1 MKLVDDHCDTVTGQ
15 DIFQRL
21 YMCFAGVKQGFLA
34 ACRHVFGLDGTFL
47 KGLAGG
53 VLLTAVGVD
62 ANNGMYP
69 IAYAATEG
77 ETKDSW
83 IWFLTLLKEDLKI
96 EKDYEWIIM
105 SDKQKGIIQACETV
119 FSNATHRFCVKHM
132 HSNMSSAGF
141 KEAAMRK
148 APWKAA
154 KATTPI
160 QFRRRIEA
168 VAELDAEVAKWL
180 DDKDLA
186 EWSRSHFNTYP
197 KCDMLLNNICESFK
211 SKILDAREESIVA
224 MMESLRY
231 FRMSRMQENRDRAKE
246 KWSKFA
252 ICPKIKKRMEENIDK
267 ATYCVPYKSNEVNY
281 EVADPYSEKHAVN
294 IEEKTCSCRKWDLTG
309 IPCYHA
315 ISALW
320 IAMKDP
326 MEHIDD
332 CYRVEGIGSTAKKTT
347 RRAVKKAGKGTKRV
361 TKKIAGFMAELL
373 QLRFYGFY
381 GFMAEMEFN

>member
-224 MMESLRY
+224 MM
-231 FRMSRMQENRDRAKE
+231 D
-246 KWSKFA
+246 
-252 ICPKIKKRMEENIDK
+252 
-267 ATYCVPYKSNEVNY
+267 
-281 EVADPYSEKHAVN
+281 EKHAVN

-361 TKKIAGFMAELL
+361 TKKIHMWHISANQLLPLLLNHLELGTFKFISDSPGPVNVVTKLL